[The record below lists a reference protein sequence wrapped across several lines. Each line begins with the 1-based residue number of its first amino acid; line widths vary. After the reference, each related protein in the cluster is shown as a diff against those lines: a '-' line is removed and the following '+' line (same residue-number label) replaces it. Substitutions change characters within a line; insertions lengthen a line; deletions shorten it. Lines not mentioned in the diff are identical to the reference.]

1 MFVVDNVT
9 MAPDGVS
16 RPMMVVNNTYPGPT
30 IEANWGDFIN
40 VTVVNNMTNNGYSF
54 QFDFLG

>member
-1 MFVVDNVT
+1 